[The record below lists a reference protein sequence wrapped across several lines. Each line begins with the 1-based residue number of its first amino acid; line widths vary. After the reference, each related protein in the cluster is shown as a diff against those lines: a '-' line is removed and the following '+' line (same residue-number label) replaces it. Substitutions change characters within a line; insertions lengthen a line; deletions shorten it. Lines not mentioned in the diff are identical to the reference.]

1 MRSGLRRLSN
11 PRFDRQTISP
21 TAIGGNGRPAPPPD
35 TIKVCVKAKGRKGF
49 WPHAIFL
56 EKLEQVYVRGLN
68 CRGLR
73 LEWIAGLGMALAV
86 LPAAAQQIAT
96 QTTLNVATSDASG
109 HTQATAAVS
118 VTGADGLPASGV
130 VNIVDGDRQLAQV
143 ALNGEG
149 QATSVVGLTAG
160 DHALRAVY
168 LGDSGHQSSTSATSN
183 ATGATGT
190 PNFAVSVAAVPPYTL
205 PLTLTTG
212 GSGTV
217 AVTITPQDN
226 AALTAP
232 MFVTLSC
239 SGLPSLASC
248 TFTPA
253 TVQILSTTPASCP
266 SGSPAASCPP
276 VSAMLIQTKAQS
288 AHNTPVPAHPGRG
301 SSRIAWAILLPGMLG
316 LGGIAWGARRRPW
329 LQRLALMALLGLVAT
344 LGTTAC
350 NPLYNYYNHGPGLP
364 PATPTGTF
372 NVTVTAQS
380 SNGVTAI
387 TNSTTMVLTVQ

>member
-1 MRSGLRRLSN
+1 
-11 PRFDRQTISP
+11 
-21 TAIGGNGRPAPPPD
+21 
-35 TIKVCVKAKGRKGF
+35 
-49 WPHAIFL
+49 
-56 EKLEQVYVRGLN
+56 LN
-68 CRGLR
+68 CRSLR

-96 QTTLNVATSDASG
+96 QTSLNVQTSDLG
-109 HTQATAAVS
+109 GRTQATAAIA
-118 VTGADGLPASGV
+118 VTSADGLPASGV
-130 VNIVDGDRQLAQV
+130 VNIVDGNRQLAQV
-143 ALNGEG
+143 ALNSQG
-149 QATSVVGLTAG
+149 QATSVVGLTGG

-168 LGDSGHQSSTSATSN
+168 LGDSAHQSSASATGN

-190 PNFAVSVAAVPPYTL
+190 PNFAVSLSAVSPYTL
-205 PLTLTTG
+205 PLTLSPG

-276 VSAMLIQTKAQS
+276 VSAMLVKTVAQS
-288 AHNTPVPAHPGRG
+288 ARNIPVPAHPGSG
-301 SSRIAWAILLPGMLG
+301 SRIAWAILLPGVLG
-316 LGGIAWGARRRPW
+316 LGGVAWGARRRAW
-329 LQRLALMALLGLVAT
+329 LKRLALVALVGLVTT

-350 NPLYNYYNHGPGLP
+350 NPLYDYYNHGPGLP

>member
-1 MRSGLRRLSN
+1 
-11 PRFDRQTISP
+11 
-21 TAIGGNGRPAPPPD
+21 
-35 TIKVCVKAKGRKGF
+35 
-49 WPHAIFL
+49 
-56 EKLEQVYVRGLN
+56 
-68 CRGLR
+68 
-73 LEWIAGLGMALAV
+73 MALAV
-86 LPAAAQQIAT
+86 LPATAQQIAT
-96 QTTLNVATSDASG
+96 QTTLNVGTHELG
-109 HTQATAAVS
+109 GRTQATATVAV
-118 VTGADGLPASGV
+118 TAADGEPASGV
-130 VNIVDGDRQLAQV
+130 VNIVDGDHQLAQV
-143 ALNGEG
+143 TLNGEG
-149 QATSVVGLTAG
+149 QATSVVNLAAG

-168 LGDSGHQSSTSATSN
+168 VGDSAHQSSASVTSN
-183 ATGATGT
+183 VTGT
-190 PNFAVSVAAVPPYTL
+190 SGAPNFAVSVSAVPPYSL
-205 PLTLTTG
+205 PLTLTAG
-212 GSGTV
+212 ASGTV

-276 VSAMLIQTKAQS
+276 VSAMLIQTKATAAS
-288 AHNTPVPAHPGRG
+288 NTPGPARPGHADH
-301 SSRIAWAILLPGMLG
+301 IAWAILLPGMLG
-316 LGGIAWGARRRPW
+316 LGGVAWGARRRAW
-329 LQRLALMALLGLVAT
+329 LRRLSLLALVGLVTT

-350 NPLYNYYNHGPGLP
+350 NPLYYYYNHGPGSP

-380 SNGVTAI
+380 SDGVTAI